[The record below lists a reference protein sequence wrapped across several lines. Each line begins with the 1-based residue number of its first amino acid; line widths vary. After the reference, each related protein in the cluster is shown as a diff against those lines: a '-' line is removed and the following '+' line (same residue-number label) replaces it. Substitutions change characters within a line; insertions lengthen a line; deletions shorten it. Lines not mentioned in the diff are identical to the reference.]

1 MSLKDKYCI
10 VGAATTK
17 FGRVPGVSPLQ
28 FTVEAAR
35 LAIEDAGL
43 EKGDVD
49 AVLCKYPRPVS
60 RACGRTKCRKPSGSS
75 R

>member
-28 FTVEAAR
+28 FTVEAR
-35 LAIEDAGL
+35 QTRHRGR
-43 EKGDVD
+43 
-49 AVLCKYPRPVS
+49 RP
-60 RACGRTKCRKPSGSS
+60 
-75 R
+75 